1 MNVSVNN
8 VLDKM
13 SALGPG
19 QNEDAGS
26 PRDLENISLNFPQ
39 NHGGDLCGSEVNK
52 QKNTANGQVEAE
64 EDLEVTSEDEQ
75 ERHEESKNNQPQVNE
90 REKHKSNK
98 MAVSEN
104 LYDGAADDGDDDA
117 LLPERK
123 SRKTESGQFPR
134 MEKEVCDRPA
144 KQTSKEKNKVKEQ
157 IHSMGDHNDLTWS
170 SEMAPEDYDLPSS
183 YYQHFML
190 PVEQLGMD
198 CKDTDS
204 ASVLRMQDVVLSSA
218 REIELK
224 NVLCERLT
232 GKSKKMANM
241 VRVPQEENENM
252 LLGQQLEGAEN
263 KANNKDKAVI
273 NVQDQLYDKVKNLQA
288 QSGNQSL
295 PVEERLN
302 VLINEFNQVKE
313 RLYQHSKWEA
323 EVDDIMESLEN
334 VCSRCHYLDAKNQV
348 DQEELF
354 SMKATQE
361 QCEMLEKE
369 NMKLEK
375 EFWDLKNHMQQMVD
389 LGEIKMYKDDI
400 EERATQDVVEK
411 IKEVNLFL
419 QSQAAS
425 EEYIEQIKEDRV
437 ASIRSQTEVT
447 IKNLESE
454 ISNMKFSQGEV
465 EKYNPLY
472 QGELKAGEYLLKK
485 AKNFRRTPERLAASS
500 RNLVQETQGT
510 GTCFPTR
517 AMKTGTFFYE
527 ESPSVGTVHNGLGLH
542 RELSSRENS
551 MFFSSFPWTS
561 DANLETYLTEV
572 LLN

>member
-1 MNVSVNN
+1 
-8 VLDKM
+8 M
-13 SALGPG
+13 SALESGK
-19 QNEDAGS
+19 NEDAES
-26 PRDLENISLNFPQ
+26 PQDLEKY
-39 NHGGDLCGSEVNK
+39 GGDLRWAAVHK
-52 QKNTANGQVEAE
+52 QEYTINGQVEAE
-64 EDLEVTSEDEQ
+64 EDLEVTSENEQ
-75 ERHEESKNNQPQVNE
+75 ESPEGSENNQPPVE
-90 REKHKSNK
+90 EKEKHKSNK
-98 MAVSEN
+98 MAASEN
-104 LYDGAADDGDDDA
+104 LCDGAGDDSDDDA
-117 LLPERK
+117 LLQERK
-123 SRKTESGQFPR
+123 SRKTDSRQFPR
-134 MEKEVCDRPA
+134 MENEVCDRPA
-144 KQTSKEKNKVKEQ
+144 KKTPNEKNKVKEQ
-157 IHSMGDHNDLTWS
+157 IQSMGDHDDLTWS
-170 SEMAPEDYDLPSS
+170 SATAPEDY
-183 YYQHFML
+183 
-190 PVEQLGMD
+190 
-198 CKDTDS
+198 TDS

-232 GKSKKMANM
+232 GKRKKMANM

-323 EVDDIMESLEN
+323 EIDDIMESLEN
-334 VCSRCHYLDAKNQV
+334 VCSRCRYLDAKTQV

-369 NMKLEK
+369 NMRLEK

-400 EERATQDVVEK
+400 EERATRDVVEK

-454 ISNMKFSQGEV
+454 ISKMKFSQGEV

-472 QGELKAGEYLLKK
+472 QGE
-485 AKNFRRTPERLAASS
+485 
-500 RNLVQETQGT
+500 
-510 GTCFPTR
+510 
-517 AMKTGTFFYE
+517 
-527 ESPSVGTVHNGLGLH
+527 
-542 RELSSRENS
+542 
-551 MFFSSFPWTS
+551 
-561 DANLETYLTEV
+561 
-572 LLN
+572 